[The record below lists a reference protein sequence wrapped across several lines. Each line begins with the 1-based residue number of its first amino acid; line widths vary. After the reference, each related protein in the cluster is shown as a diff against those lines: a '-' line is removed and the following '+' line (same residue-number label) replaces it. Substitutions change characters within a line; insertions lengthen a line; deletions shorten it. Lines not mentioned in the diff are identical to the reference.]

1 MPDTAKKARDEAR
14 PRTVWND
21 LALAF
26 SKGLRML
33 LTGTLF
39 RERSTVLRV
48 LKKGR
53 WLLIKH
59 LSIDEVI
66 LPLLGDMKLCVSTV
80 DNIIACDVYVDGEFG
95 YGQFQIAIEHLR
107 RSAYFSGEGTLFV
120 DIGANIGTHTLYAL
134 QTGIFDRVIS
144 VEPEPRNFEFL
155 TQNLRI
161 NGFAT
166 TDARN
171 VGLSDRTGESFLDLS
186 HDNLGDHRIART
198 DMPRN
203 PASRASP
210 RVRLLDFGTL
220 GKELN
225 LKTEGKIL
233 FWIDTQGHEFEV
245 LNGIEPGLLRKNAFV
260 VEFWPSLLR
269 ENGTLERFLEMVRS
283 EAVGYLVLQ
292 DPAVVHSLE
301 GLQHFSD
308 DLLTREH
315 PADQVDILFL
325 GRQAIP

>member
-1 MPDTAKKARDEAR
+1 MPQNAR
-14 PRTVWND
+14 PASCEKSTAWKD

-26 SKGLRML
+26 SKSLRLL
-33 LTGTLF
+33 LTGKLF
-39 RERSTVLRV
+39 REPSTLSRA

-59 LSIDEVI
+59 LSIDEVV
-66 LPLLGDMKLCVSTV
+66 LPLIGDMKLCVSTA
-80 DNIIACDVYVDGEFG
+80 DNIIACDVYVDGQFG
-95 YGQFQIAIEHLR
+95 YGQFEIAIEHLR
-107 RSAYFSGEGTLFV
+107 KARYFSPERTVFV

-134 QTGIFDRVIS
+134 RTGIFARVIS
-144 VEPEPRNFEFL
+144 VEPEPRNFELL

-171 VGLSDRTGESFLDLS
+171 VGLSDRTGESLLELS
-186 HDNLGDHRIART
+186 CDNLGDHRIART
-198 DMPRN
+198 NMPQS
-203 PASRASP
+203 PATFTGP

-220 GKELN
+220 TKELN
-225 LKTEGKIL
+225 LEREAKIL

-245 LNGIEPGLLRKNAFV
+245 LNGIEPPFLRKNAFV

-269 ENGTLERFLEMVRS
+269 ENGTLERFLEMVRR
-283 EAVGYLVLQ
+283 EAVAYLVLQ

-301 GLQHFSD
+301 ELQLFSE